1 MRAAWISRC
10 GARQSGTCSREAP
23 EIGRPRPSWARY
35 RNLDAKLR
43 KRARAWVKELQHRLG
58 LTTIFV
64 THDQDEAL
72 SMSDRVA
79 VMSAGEVQEI
89 GPPEAVYRRPA
100 NRFVAEFVGRVNLIE
115 GVATRTDDGGDGLGA
130 PHHRGSPR
138 GRHAHAL

>member
-1 MRAAWISRC
+1 M
-10 GARQSGTCSREAP
+10 
-23 EIGRPRPSWARY
+23 
-35 RNLDAKLR
+35 
-43 KRARAWVKELQHRLG
+43 KELQHRLG

-115 GVATRTDDGGDGLGA
+115 GVATRTDDGGDGLVVTGRPIA
-130 PHHRGSPR
+130 ATSAASRSTSATRAAVIFCSAWLALPTCSQKISPR
-138 GRHAHAL
+138 ACSSGCAAGPRRCSSTIRAS